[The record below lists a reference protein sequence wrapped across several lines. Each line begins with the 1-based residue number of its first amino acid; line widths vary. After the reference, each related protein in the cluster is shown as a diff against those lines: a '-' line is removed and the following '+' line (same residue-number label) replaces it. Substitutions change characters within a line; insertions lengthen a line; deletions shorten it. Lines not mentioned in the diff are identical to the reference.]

1 MLNPNVPAW
10 FEISTADLDRA
21 VRFYEAILEV
31 KLAREQMGG
40 NSMAVFPYGGKP
52 NTSGALIRVK
62 DSEPSAQGCV
72 VYLSV
77 DDLQPVLERAIA
89 LGGDSIVPR
98 TALPGDMG
106 FFAQF
111 IDSEGNRV
119 GLWSPK

>member
-10 FEISTADLDRA
+10 FEISTADLERA
-21 VRFYEAILEV
+21 VRFYESVLDV
-31 KLAREQMGG
+31 RLSRENMGG
-40 NSMAVFPYGGKP
+40 GSMAVFPYGGQP
-52 NTSGALIRVK
+52 HSSGCLIHADDR
-62 DSEPSAQGCV
+62 EPSVQGCI

-77 DDLQPVLERAIA
+77 DDLAPVLERAVS
-89 LGGDSIVPR
+89 LGGDTIVPR

-106 FFAQF
+106 YFAQF